1 MGDKMIPYVLLQT
14 IVVPAMA
21 SIFIFLTR
29 HKLGRKAGWIASI
42 TLLYTTAL
50 LVIAGIKVYQ
60 GEIIYEEYPFVG
72 PDIKFDLLADGLSLP
87 VALIMNMLCTVL
99 SFYSIHYVEHRI
111 EAIYAE
117 VDERKW
123 RSTYTSFFY
132 LFLGFPIGFAGVSL
146 VTNLIAMYFF
156 LELLPI
162 VLYFIMAYF
171 GYVERVRVAF
181 MCLLWA
187 AAGAVFFLAGTLLT
201 YSQIGTF
208 RISELHALV
217 GNPWTV
223 WIILSFL
230 LALFPKMAIFPF
242 QVWMPW
248 VHAEHPTCIAGLLAV
263 YANIAAYIIVR
274 VLILPLRDDF
284 KVFCIPVMIMAL
296 ITMIYGSLLTMA
308 QDDVKRFAACS
319 TISQLAYSLLGLAA
333 LTTYSVEGG
342 MFFFLSHIMGKTLLF
357 STAGI
362 LVYITGVRDMRQMG
376 GLGSKMPVT
385 ALIWIMGSMMLS
397 GLPPFSSFPAEWIMF
412 TGIFI
417 RSVQAPPIAL
427 VVAILGVC
435 AIALTVAYTFWG
447 MKRIFFGPLNANLS
461 NHKIK
466 DPPLTMSVPL
476 LLTGVVSI
484 ILGLYPKVIMDLFHF
499 VIGGL
504 LPS

>member
-1 MGDKMIPYVLLQT
+1 MMPYTLLQT
-14 IVVPAMA
+14 IVVPVIVSA
-21 SIFIFLTR
+21 FLFFTR
-29 HKLGRKAGWIASI
+29 YKLGRKAGWIASI
-42 TLLYTTAL
+42 ALVYTTVL
-50 LVIAGIKVYQ
+50 LFLAGIKVYQ
-60 GEIIYEEYPFVG
+60 GAIVYEKYPFVG
-72 PDIKFDLLADGLSLP
+72 PEISFDLLADGLSLP
-87 VALIMNMLCTVL
+87 VAFIMNLLCMAL
-99 SFYSIHYVEHRI
+99 CFYSIHYVEHRI
-111 EAIYAE
+111 EVIFGE
-117 VDERKW
+117 VDERTW
-123 RSTYTSFFY
+123 RSIYTSFFY
-132 LFLGFPIGFAGVSL
+132 LFLGFPMGFVGVSL

-171 GYVERVRVAF
+171 GYIERVRVAL

-187 AAGAVFFLAGTLLT
+187 AVGACLFLAGILLT
-201 YSQIGTF
+201 YSHIGTF
-208 RISELHALV
+208 RISELHALA
-217 GNPWTV
+217 GDPWV
-223 WIILSFL
+223 FWIILFFL
-230 LALFPKMAIFPF
+230 AGLFTKMAVFPF

-274 VLILPLRDDF
+274 VIILPLQEDF

-296 ITMIYGSLLTMA
+296 LTMIYGSLLTMA
-308 QDDVKRFAACS
+308 QHDVKRFAACS
-319 TISQLAYSLLGLAA
+319 TISQLSYSLLGLAA

-362 LVYITGVRDMRQMG
+362 LVYVTGVRDMREMG
-376 GLGSKMPVT
+376 GLGAKMPVT

-412 TGIFI
+412 TGVFV
-417 RSVQAPPIAL
+417 RGVQAPPIAL
-427 VVAILGVC
+427 VVAILGVL
-435 AIALTVAYTFWG
+435 AIALTVVYTFWG
-447 MKRIFFGPLNANLS
+447 MQRIFFGPVNPKLS
-461 NHKIK
+461 SPQIK
-466 DPPLTMSVPL
+466 DPPLSMSVPL

-484 ILGLYPKVIMDLFHF
+484 ILGLYPKLVMDFFHA